1 MTAEAFATVPR
12 MPSAPLFADDNSS
25 VPAGRPARR
34 AGGAAAEE
42 RRREI
47 MATLRRLKEEAGD
60 PAALAAR
67 ERPPSATPTCWSAT
81 PPLF

>member
-1 MTAEAFATVPR
+1 MASP
-12 MPSAPLFADDNSS
+12 PLFADDNSS
-25 VPAGRPARR
+25 YRR
-34 AGGAAAEE
+34 AIRRAEREERARQE

-60 PAALAAR
+60 ASVVAER
-67 ERPPSATPTCWSAT
+67 ERARRHADILERY

>member
-25 VPAGRPARR
+25 YRRAARR
-34 AGGAAAEE
+34 AEREERRREE

-67 ERPPSATPTCWSAT
+67 ERAKRHADVLERY